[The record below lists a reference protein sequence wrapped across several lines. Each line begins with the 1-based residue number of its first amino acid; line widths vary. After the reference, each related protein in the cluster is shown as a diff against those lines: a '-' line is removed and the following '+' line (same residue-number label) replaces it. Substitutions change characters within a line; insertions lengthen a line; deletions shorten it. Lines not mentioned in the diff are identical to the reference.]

1 MVSGSFSA
9 NIIGTSKEA
18 ILRAMLYP
26 IYIPLTIWFQC
37 KLQTLNILAFCFL
50 RFMQARVGVAKTQ
63 LYLRATLRNNFI
75 KFSSP
80 SCLSLRDLAVHTD
93 RQTYIMMPPSPNTL
107 VVLSAQ
113 YNLNNSP
120 ITQTRNPP
128 REKHTIYSTISVGLA
143 IVWRYYW
150 FSDHSSARQSCAVL
164 CCAVAPAGEIQSTW
178 PICIC
183 TMSNRL

>member
-1 MVSGSFSA
+1 MQIANTEYSRFLFS
-9 NIIGTSKEA
+9 S
-18 ILRAMLYP
+18 
-26 IYIPLTIWFQC
+26 IY
-37 KLQTLNILAFCFL
+37 
-50 RFMQARVGVAKTQ
+50 ARVGVAKTQ
-63 LYLRATLRNNFI
+63 HYLRATLRNNFI
-75 KFSSP
+75 KFSSL
-80 SCLSLRDLAVHTD
+80 SCLSLRDLVVHTD

-164 CCAVAPAGEIQSTW
+164 CCGPRW
-178 PICIC
+178 WNPIHLAHLH
-183 TMSNRL
+183 MYNV